1 MSTIREVAKAAHV
14 SVATVSR
21 VMNEKGYVSEKSRK
35 AVLQAI
41 KQLDYRPNRVARSL
55 FQKRSGLIG
64 LIVPDITNPFFPQ
77 LARAVEDMA
86 HQHGFQVILCNTD
99 EQFQKEREYIKSLEA
114 MHVDGLIITT
124 NYSNNPNY
132 EELEVP
138 VVALDRV
145 LQGAIP
151 TVTSNGYEG
160 GKKAASFLL
169 ASGATELAVISGPSK
184 LPTIKKR
191 RDGFEEI
198 AGTHLVAS
206 IESPFHFQGALDAT
220 NYLFDHYH
228 CNGIFA
234 ASDVIAAATVQVAA
248 ERGITIPDEL
258 QVIGYDGI
266 ELGQMI
272 SPPLT
277 TIAQP
282 IYQMG
287 ELAAK
292 LLIQRIEGTPIA
304 AVHHELTVEIIE
316 RETTKRKDEET

>member
-1 MSTIREVAKAAHV
+1 
-14 SVATVSR
+14 
-21 VMNEKGYVSEKSRK
+21 
-35 AVLQAI
+35 
-41 KQLDYRPNRVARSL
+41 
-55 FQKRSGLIG
+55 
-64 LIVPDITNPFFPQ
+64 
-77 LARAVEDMA
+77 
-86 HQHGFQVILCNTD
+86 
-99 EQFQKEREYIKSLEA
+99 

-160 GKKAASFLL
+160 GKKAASLL
-169 ASGATELAVISGPSK
+169 LEAGATELAVISGPSK

-206 IESPFHFQGALDAT
+206 IESPFHFHGALDAA

-316 RETTKRKDEET
+316 RETTKRKDEEA

>member
-1 MSTIREVAKAAHV
+1 MSTIREVAKVANV

-21 VMNEKGYVSEKSRK
+21 VMNEKGYVSEKART

-99 EQFQKEREYIKSLEA
+99 EQFQKEQEYIQSLEA

-138 VVALDRV
+138 IVALDRV

-151 TVTSNGYEG
+151 TVTSNGHDG
-160 GKKAASFLL
+160 GKKAAQFLL
-169 ASGATELAVISGPSK
+169 DHGATELVVISGPSK
-184 LPTIKKR
+184 LPTIRKR

-198 AGTHLVAS
+198 AGKHLVAS
-206 IESPFHFQGALDAT
+206 IESPFHFQGALGAA
-220 NYLFDHYH
+220 NYLFDHYD

-234 ASDVIAAATVQVAA
+234 ANDVIAAATIQVAA
-248 ERGITIPDEL
+248 ERGIAIPDQL
-258 QVIGYDGI
+258 QIIGYDGI

-292 LLIQRIEGTPIA
+292 LLIQRIEGKEIA
-304 AVHHELTVEIIE
+304 AVHHELMVEVIE
-316 RETTKRKDEET
+316 RETTKRKGEES

>member
-1 MSTIREVAKAAHV
+1 MGRRRTA
-14 SVATVSR
+14 
-21 VMNEKGYVSEKSRK
+21 
-35 AVLQAI
+35 L
-41 KQLDYRPNRVARSL
+41 L
-55 FQKRSGLIG
+55 
-64 LIVPDITNPFFPQ
+64 
-77 LARAVEDMA
+77 
-86 HQHGFQVILCNTD
+86 
-99 EQFQKEREYIKSLEA
+99 LEA
-114 MHVDGLIITT
+114 
-124 NYSNNPNY
+124 
-132 EELEVP
+132 
-138 VVALDRV
+138 
-145 LQGAIP
+145 
-151 TVTSNGYEG
+151 
-160 GKKAASFLL
+160 
-169 ASGATELAVISGPSK
+169 GATELAVISGPSK

-206 IESPFHFQGALDAT
+206 IESPFHFQGALDAP

-228 CNGIFA
+228 CNGIFLPRVM
-234 ASDVIAAATVQVAA
+234 SLPQRFKSQA

-277 TIAQP
+277 TIARP

-316 RETTKRKDEET
+316 RETTKRKDEEA